1 MVSNAPGVVA
11 AAAPSINLAAKADAA
26 AAAAAAAA
34 QMEVDKNGDDEG
46 DVSMNE
52 PIGRE
57 YIETR
62 IEGKVTSFYCKLC
75 DCKFN
80 DPNAKDMHTKGR
92 RHRLAYKVHILT
104 FTLFVNT
111 TFI

>member
-1 MVSNAPGVVA
+1 MATPTPPQGPGVVA
-11 AAAPSINLAAKADAA
+11 VSGPILNKPTVAANNEDEDDTEAA
-26 AAAAAAAA
+26 
-34 QMEVDKNGDDEG
+34 
-46 DVSMNE
+46 SNE

-62 IEGKVTSFYCKLC
+62 IEGKITAFYCKLC

-92 RHRLAYKVHILT
+92 RHRLAYKVYYFKVT
-104 FTLFVNT
+104 FMLKLFT
-111 TFI
+111 YIE

>member
-1 MVSNAPGVVA
+1 MQSLPVNLGKTPQQINTAIKSMATSTPQGPGVVA
-11 AAAPSINLAAKADAA
+11 VSGPVLNKPTVAAANNEDEDDAEA
-26 AAAAAAAA
+26 
-34 QMEVDKNGDDEG
+34 
-46 DVSMNE
+46 VSNE

-62 IEGKVTSFYCKLC
+62 IEGKITAFYCKLC

-92 RHRLAYKVHILT
+92 RHRLAYKV
-104 FTLFVNT
+104 
-111 TFI
+111 